1 MKMQFKRQKTDRKVL
16 GEADDFLT
24 FKSLSKDVD
33 PHMYI
38 ISPSS
43 KTEATR
49 ARNVGAKRKYVDV
62 FLPRKLQRIVHLMP

>member
-1 MKMQFKRQKTDRKVL
+1 
-16 GEADDFLT
+16 
-24 FKSLSKDVD
+24 
-33 PHMYI
+33 MYI

-43 KTEATR
+43 KTEANR